1 MGTRRFRIIVTVV
14 FGLAL
19 IAGAAAGVLATRF
32 SSSTVVPGVSTLDD
46 LQLSPQQRDQMKQI
60 WEKVRDGSDDL
71 YNQALQLQR
80 EHDEKILKLLNP
92 EQQKQFSEI
101 YNQDRDTYS
110 RLMAQRDVA
119 LKKAIEETKN
129 LLSLDQR
136 QKYDQILKSRLGR
149 SAEPGTVWLSAPA
162 ATQPVG
168 RGSP

>member
-1 MGTRRFRIIVTVV
+1 MGSKRFRIIVTVV

-32 SSSTVVPGVSTLDD
+32 SSPTVVPGVSTLDD

-60 WEKVRDGSDDL
+60 WEKVRDTSDDL
-71 YNQALQLQR
+71 YNQALQLQH
-80 EHDEKILKLLNP
+80 EHDEKIQKLLNP
-92 EQQKQFSEI
+92 EQRKEFDQI
-101 YNQDRDTYS
+101 YKEDMDTYS
-110 RLMAQRDVA
+110 KLMAQRQVIV
-119 LKKAIEETKN
+119 KKAIEETKN
-129 LLSLDQR
+129 LLSSDQR